1 MVFFQTVLLKFVY
14 KIAGDIIMKKH
25 IPNIISSLR
34 IAAAASLFF
43 FTTISTSFLSIYLF
57 CGFTDFIDGTLA
69 RKLDA
74 ASMLGAKLDTAGDV
88 ITYFSLAKILIFH
101 NLVPLWIILW
111 MGAALLGFLISAV
124 IAKKRFGKFYFVH
137 SLFGKIL
144 GVSLFCLPF
153 MISLISE
160 KAGLSVVCIIASIA
174 AIESIIIQSKSKSA
188 HLDVLSL
195 KNLKN

>member
-1 MVFFQTVLLKFVY
+1 
-14 KIAGDIIMKKH
+14 MKKH

-57 CGFTDFIDGTLA
+57 CGVTDFVDGTLA
-69 RKLDA
+69 RKLNV
-74 ASMLGAKLDTAGDV
+74 ASLLGAKLDTAGDV
-88 ITYFSLAKILIFH
+88 MTYCSLAKILIFH
-101 NLVPLWIILW
+101 NLVPVWILIW
-111 MGAALLGFLISAV
+111 MGIAVLGFLISAA

-144 GVSLFCLPF
+144 GASVFVMPF
-153 MISLISE
+153 LINWFGE
-160 KAGLSVVCIIASIA
+160 KIGLSIVCLIASIA
-174 AIESIIIQSKSKSA
+174 AVESIIIQSKSKTA

-195 KNLKN
+195 KNI